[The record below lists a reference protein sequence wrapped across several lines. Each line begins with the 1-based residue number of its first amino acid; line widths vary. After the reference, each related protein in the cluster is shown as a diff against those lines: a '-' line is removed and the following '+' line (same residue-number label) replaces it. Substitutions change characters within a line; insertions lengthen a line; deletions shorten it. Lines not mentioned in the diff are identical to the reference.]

1 MSWNRVHAM
10 VLRYLYGI
18 QHDVPR
24 LFDIFFW
31 PLIDLLVWGLLTVYL
46 TQARGGGYVALSW
59 LIGGIIFWTL
69 LYRSSQDVDV
79 QILEDIHARNFL
91 NLFASPLQLRELVAA
106 LLIVTCLKVLVT
118 FLLLTALA
126 LACYAFNV
134 FQVGAYLVPFLLV
147 LFLFGWAMGLVVA
160 GLILRFG
167 SRVQIFA
174 WGSAFLIQPISAVF
188 YPVDVLPQPFATLA
202 WANPATYVFEGLR
215 AVLLTGTFHLEQWL
229 VGLGLALATFAASGW
244 LFGVLCDQ
252 ARARGM
258 LARLD

>member
-1 MSWNRVHAM
+1 MSWGRVHAL

-31 PLIDLLVWGLLTVYL
+31 PLIDLFVWGFLTVYL
-46 TQARGGGYVALSW
+46 AQMRAGAYVALSW

-91 NLFASPLQLRELVAA
+91 NLFASPLQLREFVAA
-106 LLIVTCLKVLVT
+106 LLIVTTLKVLLT
-118 FLLLTALA
+118 FLLLAGLA
-126 LACYAFNV
+126 LVCYAFNV
-134 FQVGAYLVPFLLV
+134 FTLGVYLVPYHTT
-147 LFLFGWAMGLVVA
+147 LFLFGWALGLVVA
-160 GLILRFG
+160 GLIVRFG

-188 YPVDVLPQPFATLA
+188 YPVDVLPQPLATIA
-202 WANPATYVFEGLR
+202 WFNPATYVFEGLR
-215 AVLLTGTFHLEQWL
+215 AVLLTGTFPLDQWL
-229 VGLGLALATFAASGW
+229 VSLGLSSLTLVASGW
-244 LFGVLCDQ
+244 LFAVLFAQ